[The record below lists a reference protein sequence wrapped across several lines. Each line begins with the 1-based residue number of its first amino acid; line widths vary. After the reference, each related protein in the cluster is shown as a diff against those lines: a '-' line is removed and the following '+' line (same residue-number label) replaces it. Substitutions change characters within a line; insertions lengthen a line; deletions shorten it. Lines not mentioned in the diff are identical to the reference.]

1 MTSGDVMAATMR
13 VTQSARA
20 SEAMAM
26 RGNNSINGMQEQP
39 RAGES
44 AEKPKRPGPPDLAG
58 NFRHRVGT
66 AEISAVCQRQ
76 AHLAKQGMVA
86 QAKSLVSLG

>member
-1 MTSGDVMAATMR
+1 MPTTLR

-20 SEAMAM
+20 SEAMAI
-26 RGNNSINGMQEQP
+26 RGNNPINGMQERP

-58 NFRHRVGT
+58 NFRHRVGP

-76 AHLAKQGMVA
+76 AHLAKQGLVA
-86 QAKSLVSLG
+86 HAKPLASFG